1 MITGG
6 AAVVAGTRGE
16 GALDLAPKPGCGE
29 AAATAPHPAHGGVEG
44 EGMRVEETSSM
55 EPGGLGVRPTC
66 GAAPHSAFTLTN

>member
-1 MITGG
+1 MGIGPNG
-6 AAVVAGTRGE
+6 HLY
-16 GALDLAPKPGCGE
+16 LDLAPKPGGGE
-29 AAATAPHPAHGGVEG
+29 ATATAPHPAHGGVEG